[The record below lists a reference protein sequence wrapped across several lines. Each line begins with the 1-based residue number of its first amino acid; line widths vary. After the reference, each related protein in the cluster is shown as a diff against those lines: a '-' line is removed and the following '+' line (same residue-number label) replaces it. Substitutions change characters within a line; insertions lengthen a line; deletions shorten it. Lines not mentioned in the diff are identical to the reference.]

1 MRGHAP
7 LGVQGPGRA
16 TDRDTTRFFDRRHG
30 GAAGGTAARPM
41 GRPGARS
48 WYRDRA
54 MPPGRPTA
62 IVLAALAWAVGC
74 RPEGAVPPRAAAGTV
89 TISIVGTNDL
99 HGHVG
104 ALPLLGGYLAN
115 LRRARAHDGGVVLL
129 DGGDMYQGTLESNL
143 DEGAPVVAAYDALGY
158 DAVAI
163 GNHEFDYGPVGPE
176 ATARTPADDPLGA
189 LRARIAQ
196 AHHRFLSANLGP
208 APGADDPRLGARSTL
223 IERGGVTLGII
234 GASTTSTPRT
244 TIAANVRGLSFAPL
258 ADAIASEARAL
269 RQRGAVAVIVTAHA
283 GGKCTDVADPTRT
296 DSCDHSEEIM
306 AVAAALPPGLVDVIV
321 GGHTHQAMAHRVHGI
336 AIIESYALGVA
347 FGRVDLTIDR
357 STGTLVDSTIFA
369 PQRLCS
375 DAHASP
381 EGALERCA
389 PPAYEGAPVRPDAAV
404 AALVAPSIERA
415 QVLRERP
422 LGPSLRATFT
432 AERDRE
438 CALGNLFADLMLA
451 ARPGAD
457 VAIMNGGG
465 LRAPLPAGPL
475 HYGALYEAFP
485 FDNRFAIVRLRAAA
499 LAQGLAHHLARDGSF
514 FSLAGVV
521 ASTRCERGAVAV
533 SLSRRD
539 GTAIADD
546 EVLAIVTT
554 DFLATGGD
562 GLFGAA
568 VGEVE
573 VEQGP
578 PIREVMAEALAGM
591 GARTLAPERYFDVGS
606 ARVRPAG
613 ARAIRCDPP

>member
-1 MRGHAP
+1 MPAP
-7 LGVQGPGRA
+7 RS
-16 TDRDTTRFFDRRHG
+16 
-30 GAAGGTAARPM
+30 TACL
-41 GRPGARS
+41 
-48 WYRDRA
+48 
-54 MPPGRPTA
+54 
-62 IVLAALAWAVGC
+62 VAALALGLGC
-74 RPEGAVPPRAAAGTV
+74 RPEPPAPPVRAAATI

-176 ATARTPADDPLGA
+176 ATANTPDEDPLGA

-196 AHHRFLSANLGP
+196 ARHRFLSANLHA
-208 APGADDPRLGARSTL
+208 APGAGEPRLGARSTL

-244 TIAANVRGLSFAPL
+244 TIAANVRALSFAPL
-258 ADAIASEARAL
+258 ADAIAAEARAL
-269 RQRGAVAVIVTAHA
+269 RQQGAAAVIVTAHA
-283 GGKCTDVADPTRT
+283 GGDCSDLDHADAL
-296 DSCDHSEEIM
+296 DSCDPAEEIM

-336 AIIESYALGVA
+336 AVIESYALGVA
-347 FGRVDLTIDR
+347 FGRVDLTIDG
-357 STGTLVDSTIFA
+357 STRKVVASAIHP

-375 DAHASP
+375 A
-381 EGALERCA
+381 EGANPEDPLERCA
-389 PPAYEGAPVRPDAAV
+389 PRAYEGAAVQPDAAV
-404 AALVAPSIERA
+404 AAVVAPAIERA
-415 QVLRERP
+415 RVIRERR
-422 LGPSLRATFT
+422 LGPTLSARFE

-457 VAIMNGGG
+457 AAIMNGGG

-485 FDNRFAIVRLRAAA
+485 FDNRFAIVRLPAAT

-514 FSLAGVV
+514 FSLAGIV
-521 ASTRCERGAVAV
+521 ATTRCERGTLVV
-533 SLSRRD
+533 SLARRD

-546 EVLAIVTT
+546 ERLAIVTT

-562 GLFGAA
+562 GLFGPPAA
-568 VGEVE
+568 EVA
-573 VEQGP
+573 VERGP

-591 GARTLAPERYFDVGS
+591 GARTLTPQRYFDAAN

-613 ARAIRCDPP
+613 ARAIRCAASSD